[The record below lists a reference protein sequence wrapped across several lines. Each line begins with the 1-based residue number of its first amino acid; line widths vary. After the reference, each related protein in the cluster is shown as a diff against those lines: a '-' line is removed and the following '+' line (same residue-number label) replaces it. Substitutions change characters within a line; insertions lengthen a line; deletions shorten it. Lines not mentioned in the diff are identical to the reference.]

1 MHTFASVT
9 DFRFLNKVVLEQIEI
24 ANAIISQHNGHIYV
38 VCFQTGIVRADLSG
52 PPSESFQTFQWSPPF
67 GLSVT
72 TDPPLCF
79 PKNQVIPPQ
88 NPPTPPPPQVINN
101 DRSLT
106 RDVSTQ
112 GTTEPQETD

>member
-24 ANAIISQHNGHIYV
+24 ANAIISQQNGHIYV
-38 VCFQTGIVRADLSG
+38 VCFQTGIVQADLSG
-52 PPSESFQTFQWSPPF
+52 PPSESFQNFQWSPPF

-79 PKNQVIPPQ
+79 P
-88 NPPTPPPPQVINN
+88 VINN